1 MWKPGD
7 KKPVKE
13 KEGPALS
20 SSIKKNPTSL
30 TKKKLS
36 GSTMG
41 MRFMQKQSNSHQ
53 QPTPKKSPK
62 KLTENGVQDMQVD
75 DDDSD
80 SDEDEEIVTNSDMY
94 GTQSDLIGRR
104 SFGGF
109 KQAIDNNW
117 TESIRFMNG
126 EQTVRENKH
135 VSDKELLEKYQNMV
149 KGRGPDHENNNSKK
163 SNNKRKGST
172 AKGTKGKRHREG
184 V

>member
-7 KKPVKE
+7 KKPVKD
-13 KEGPALS
+13 KQGPSLS

-53 QPTPKKSPK
+53 SPVPTPKKSPK
-62 KLTENGVQDMQVD
+62 KPMENEAKDMQVD
-75 DDDSD
+75 DDSD
-80 SDEDEEIVTNSDMY
+80 SDDEDEVVTNSDMY

-109 KQAIDNNW
+109 KQAINNNW
-117 TESIRFMNG
+117 NESIRFMNG

-135 VSDKELLEKYQNMV
+135 VSDAELLEKYQNMV
-149 KGRGPDHENNNSKK
+149 KGRGPDYESKSNG
-163 SNNKRKGST
+163 SNNKRKGSSSS
-172 AKGTKGKRHREG
+172 KGGSKEKRQR
-184 V
+184 